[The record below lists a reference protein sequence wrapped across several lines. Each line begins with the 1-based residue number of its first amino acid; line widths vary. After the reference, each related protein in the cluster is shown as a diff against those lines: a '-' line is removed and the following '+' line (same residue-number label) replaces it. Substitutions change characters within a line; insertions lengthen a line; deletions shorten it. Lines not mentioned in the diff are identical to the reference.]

1 MERRIIWGCN
11 KKYTV
16 KGEKSCEIKHIDDKV
31 LYQAV
36 INTFNVMV
44 ENKNYFMEMLK
55 KYLKSDNLLQ
65 KYKAKQFMRIKENTE
80 IIGEFYMDL
89 FF

>member
-1 MERRIIWGCN
+1 
-11 KKYTV
+11 
-16 KGEKSCEIKHIDDKV
+16 
-31 LYQAV
+31 
-36 INTFNVMV
+36 MV